1 MQPNIP
7 TSVSGVFDWLDE
19 THDALKGFEFMLS
32 SSLDGGSPSPEMA
45 GGMAA
50 LLRRTVADL
59 VPISDMLRAEIAE
72 RDEILDALP
81 DVEWHEGSYR
91 LARTGDGAA
100 FKPTFDVKF
109 VGDENITPLQAACEA
124 ERRIADII
132 HREYAAKDAAAKNK
146 EDRIAEI
153 IRKNALL
160 AAGRMPWHDID
171 TIAARASVH
180 RDEAARILFVLTGE
194 DHAGAAYRAFDGNP
208 SQGLHAHLLAQA
220 IHATLAQSDVWGRVS
235 TETGIELD
243 KLEWVLTSILQNLP
257 RRADVQGQFAEVE
270 AIAKAEA
277 EAFARVAAQDEAGPD
292 TESLLAVLNAV
303 AGPKLRTAIDAI
315 AEESGLPASRI
326 AEVVAQLIHETDEGE
341 KAGIEA
347 TDVQPAKATRQK
359 GR

>member
-1 MQPNIP
+1 MQQNIP

-19 THDALKGFEFMLS
+19 THDALRGFEFMLS

-91 LARTGDGAA
+91 LARTDDGAA

-109 VGDENITPLQAACEA
+109 VGDACQEFVSPEDRIVNAMRRGILEA
-124 ERRIADII
+124 
-132 HREYAAKDAAAKNK
+132 DAQ

-153 IRKNALL
+153 IRKNAVL

-220 IHATLAQSDVWGRVS
+220 IQATLAQSDVWGRVS

-243 KLEWVLTSILQNLP
+243 KLELVLTSILTNLP

-292 TESLLAVLNAV
+292 TESLLAVLSAV
-303 AGPKLRTAIDAI
+303 TGPKLRTAIDAI
-315 AEESGLPASRI
+315 AEESGLPAKRI

-341 KAGIEA
+341 EAGIEA
-347 TDVQPAKATRQK
+347 TAEIDAPANAARQK

>member
-1 MQPNIP
+1 MQTNTT

-19 THDALKGFEFMLS
+19 THDALRGFEFMLPS
-32 SSLDGGSPSPEMA
+32 ALDSGSPSPEMA
-45 GGMAA
+45 CNMAA

-81 DVEWHEGSYR
+81 GVEFHDGSYR
-91 LARTGDGAA
+91 LVGDDTREAA
-100 FKPTFDVKF
+100 FKPSFDVKF
-109 VGDENITPLQAACEA
+109 TGDARQEFVSPEDRILNAMRRGIHEA
-124 ERRIADII
+124 
-132 HREYAAKDAAAKNK
+132 DAQ

-171 TIAARASVH
+171 IIAARARVH

-194 DHAGAAYRAFDGNP
+194 DHAGTAYRAFDGNP

-235 TETGIELD
+235 KETGIELN
-243 KLEWVLTSILQNLP
+243 KLEWVLTSILTNLP
-257 RRADVQGQFAEVE
+257 RRADVQGQFAEVD

-277 EAFARVAAQDEAGPD
+277 EAFERVAAQDETGPD
-292 TESLLAVLNAV
+292 TESMLAVLNAMV
-303 AGPKLRTAIDAI
+303 GPKLRTAIDAI
-315 AEESGLPASRI
+315 AEESGLPVSRI
-326 AEVVAQLIHETDEGE
+326 AEVVAQLIDEADKGGE
-341 KAGIEA
+341 AENEA
-347 TDVQPAKATRQK
+347 TEAPEAAPAKTMRQK
-359 GR
+359 GH

>member
-1 MQPNIP
+1 MQPNTP

-19 THDALKGFEFMLS
+19 THDALRGFEFMLPS
-32 SSLDGGSPSPEMA
+32 ALDSGSPSPEMA
-45 GGMAA
+45 CNMAA

-81 DVEWHEGSYR
+81 DVEFHDGSYR
-91 LARTGDGAA
+91 LVGDDTREAA
-100 FKPTFDVKF
+100 FKPSFDVKF
-109 VGDENITPLQAACEA
+109 TGDACQEFVSPEDRILNAMRRGILEA
-124 ERRIADII
+124 
-132 HREYAAKDAAAKNK
+132 DAQ

-153 IRKNALL
+153 IRKNALW

-171 TIAARASVH
+171 TIAARARVH

-235 TETGIELD
+235 KETGIELN
-243 KLEWVLTSILQNLP
+243 KLEWVLTSILTNLP
-257 RRADVQGQFAEVE
+257 RRADVRGQFAEVD

-277 EAFARVAAQDEAGPD
+277 EAEAFERVAAQDATGPD

-303 AGPKLRTAIDAI
+303 TGPKLRTAIDAI
-315 AEESGLPASRI
+315 AEESGLPAKRI
-326 AEVVAQLIHETDEGE
+326 AEVVAQLIDEADEAEET
-341 KAGIEA
+341 GIEA
-347 TDVQPAKATRQK
+347 TDAPPAKAERQK